1 MAESIAAE
9 EDGAK
14 NKQKFKE
21 QKLQKPK
28 EEKKSGLDGLMDDF
42 EDDLDIEGEDELME
56 ENNTAKLGAEINMIK
71 SASSEMIAEGER
83 KMKHAAKGDS
93 VDQFMNAD

>member
-1 MAESIAAE
+1 
-9 EDGAK
+9 
-14 NKQKFKE
+14 
-21 QKLQKPK
+21 
-28 EEKKSGLDGLMDDF
+28 MDDF

-83 KMKHAAKGDS
+83 KMKHAASGDK